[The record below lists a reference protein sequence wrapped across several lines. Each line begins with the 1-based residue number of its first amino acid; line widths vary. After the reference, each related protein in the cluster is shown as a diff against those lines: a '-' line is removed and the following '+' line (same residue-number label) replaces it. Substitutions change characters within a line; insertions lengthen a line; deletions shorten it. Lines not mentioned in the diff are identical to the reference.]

1 MLSCKQ
7 IPSIKMKCQIQQEAI
22 GKMTWVWEDLSSLD
36 FFHSF
41 FRAPSKRCVREV
53 AAKTD
58 FKTLTRFLLPH
69 GFIPPVVPEVDT
81 VTVGGAISGLVMESS
96 SFRYGFVHNAVTSMA
111 AWSDWRGWRV
121 GERNEERFM
130 FFSEKDDCWFWL
142 CWSKKTSTRQ

>member
-7 IPSIKMKCQIQQEAI
+7 MPSIKMKCQIQQEPI
-22 GKMTWVWEDLSSLD
+22 IRQDDMILRGSELFG

-41 FRAPSKRCVREV
+41 FRAPLKRCVREV

-58 FKTLTRFLLPH
+58 FKTLTRFLLPR

-111 AWSDWRGWRV
+111 AWSD
-121 GERNEERFM
+121 
-130 FFSEKDDCWFWL
+130 
-142 CWSKKTSTRQ
+142 